1 MPYYNI
7 QVVLALTV
15 DINFVN
21 LWYFKHS
28 FTFDDYVTIFCRFPS
43 RASQNFC
50 PRWREDTANTTT
62 PTTTTFTLL
71 M

>member
-7 QVVLALTV
+7 QVVLAFTV

-28 FTFDDYVTIFCRFPS
+28 FTFDDYVTIFADSHLLPHRISVCAGERILQIQQPLPQPRS
-43 RASQNFC
+43 RC
-50 PRWREDTANTTT
+50 
-62 PTTTTFTLL
+62 
-71 M
+71 